1 MVYTSDQH
9 QIWKLYAYFS
19 AFASFLTENPLHLT
33 CEKPPDGVSD
43 VIRVHELGR
52 KHIASLQNTQEIT
65 HWSYLCFI
73 LCVFK
78 TPDNLLLEQL
88 PLFGAY
94 HTESTTIPMEIAR
107 DYSSLHHK
115 IRLSNDTLDPV
126 EDGVFRSA

>member
-1 MVYTSDQH
+1 MRE
-9 QIWKLYAYFS
+9 ARR
-19 AFASFLTENPLHLT
+19 
-33 CEKPPDGVSD
+33 PPDGVSD
-43 VIRVHELGR
+43 VIRVQELGR

-78 TPDNLLLEQL
+78 TPDNLLLEQWA
-88 PLFGAY
+88 LFGAY